1 MFRWDE
7 ASRIWGNLLF
17 EGSFTHPETG
27 ALERRSS
34 RIAFP
39 MIVFSRTRFMP
50 LLAIWVFCHGLTGLA
65 SGQQLD
71 LEQVFDERN
80 LEPVGRILD
89 GGDYELVARIAE
101 MAIKRGQK
109 APRWRQFRLF
119 SLCAI
124 GQIEQAL
131 DESATFGPP
140 YSEDLALLMIRHDL
154 ALALGKKEMART
166 LLNQFNSL
174 AKGKPAKERTAEEM
188 VAMGKA
194 ALALGLDAQ
203 KVLSQFFDPAKR
215 KDAKLEAP
223 YLAAGELA
231 LEKED
236 YTRAADEFRLGLKE
250 HGETANL
257 RLGLAKA
264 FASSDREKTDENL
277 KRVFE
282 INPKHAG
289 MLLLRA
295 EQLMGAEKFL
305 EAEAA
310 IQSVIDIDEGCPEA
324 WALRSAICLI
334 LADEKRAKSAH
345 SEAMKRWSENPK
357 VDHIIGRCLS
367 RAYRFA
373 EAAVHQRA
381 ALALDEA
388 FLPAKVQLCHTLM
401 RLGVEEEAWK
411 LAAEIRASDGYNLQ
425 AHNLGLLEKEI
436 SKYATQRFDDF
447 VIRLPERDW
456 QIYGERALA
465 LLRDAKSVLCD
476 RYGLELKR
484 PVLVEFFPT
493 QQDFAIRTF
502 GNLGGQGILGACFG
516 SVVTMNSP
524 GGLAHGRNNWEATLW
539 HEFCHV
545 VTLTVTKN
553 RMPRWLSEGISVYE
567 ESQRNPAWG
576 MEMTA
581 RYRSMILDEEALTPI
596 SQLSSAFLSPE
607 GEDGLMFAY
616 FESSRVV
623 KFLIE
628 KFGKERF
635 QGILRDLADG
645 KRINDA
651 ISNHTLPIDQIEN
664 EFAQV
669 IMREAKAFGSE
680 ADWERPTPEELNPT
694 DAESLASFLEKNPT
708 NLWALGKS
716 AQDLLE
722 SKEWIKAAK
731 IGDKLIELNP
741 ADMSSE
747 SGYVIKANALR
758 HLNQEEEEAA
768 LLRYFAARA
777 SDAMPVFLRL
787 IELDSAAG
795 RWDEVLING
804 ARASALNPFLKTP
817 QQAMATALMETGDT
831 AEAAKEF
838 MKLLVLEPDN
848 PADVKYRLARLL
860 RAQDPIAAKRH
871 LIDALVLA
879 PRFREAHML
888 LQEMEAPTPKE
899 IKP

>member
-1 MFRWDE
+1 MI
-7 ASRIWGNLLF
+7 ALPRIW
-17 EGSFTHPETG
+17 
-27 ALERRSS
+27 
-34 RIAFP
+34 
-39 MIVFSRTRFMP
+39 FMP
-50 LLAIWVFCHGLTGLA
+50 FLVIWMVCQGVTVVSLA
-65 SGQQLD
+65 QQLN

-80 LEPVGRILD
+80 LEPVGRLLD
-89 GGDYELVARIAE
+89 SGDYELVARISG
-101 MAIKRGQK
+101 MAIQRGQK
-109 APRWRQFRLF
+109 ASEWRQLRLR
-119 SLCAI
+119 SLRSM
-124 GQIEQAL
+124 GQLEEAL
-131 DESATFGPP
+131 EESATYGQP
-140 YSEDLALLMIRHDL
+140 YSVDLPLLIVRHDL
-154 ALALGKKEMART
+154 AMALGKKDVAKT
-166 LLNQFNSL
+166 ILNQFNS
-174 AKGKPAKERTAEEM
+174 AAIGKPARERSAAEQ
-188 VAMGKA
+188 VAMGMA

-203 KVLSQFFDPAKR
+203 KVLTQFFDPAKR
-215 KDAKLEAP
+215 KDPKLEAG

-250 HGETANL
+250 HGETASL

-264 FASSDREKTDENL
+264 YASSDREKTDENL

-282 INPKHAG
+282 INPKHVG

-295 EQLMGAEKFL
+295 EQLIGAEKFL

-310 IQSVIDIDEGCPEA
+310 IQSVIDIDERNPEA
-324 WALRSAICLI
+324 WALRSAISLI
-334 LADEKRAKSAH
+334 LADEKRAKSSRA
-345 SEAMKRWSENPK
+345 EALKRWSENPN
-357 VDHIIGRCLS
+357 VDHLIGRCLS
-367 RAYRFA
+367 HAYRFS
-373 EAAVHQRA
+373 EAADYQKA
-381 ALALDEA
+381 ALSLDA
-388 FLPAKVQLCHTLM
+388 AYLPAKVQLCHDLM
-401 RLGVEEEAWK
+401 RLGFEGEAWK
-411 LAAEIRASDGYNLQ
+411 LAAEIREVDGYNLQ

-436 SKYATQRFDDF
+436 SKYVTQRFDDF

-456 QIYGERALA
+456 LIYGERALA
-465 LLRDAKSVLCD
+465 LLRDAKKVLCE

-581 RYRSMILDEEALTPI
+581 RYRSMILEEEALTPI
-596 SQLSSAFLSPE
+596 SQLSSAFLSPK

-628 KFGKERF
+628 KFGNEKF
-635 QGILRDLADG
+635 QGILRDLAAG
-645 KRINDA
+645 KRINDS
-651 ISNHTLPIDQIEN
+651 ISSNTLPIDQIES
-664 EFAQV
+664 EFTRV
-669 IMREAKAFGSE
+669 IKQEAKAWGAK
-680 ADWERPTPEELNPT
+680 ADWEKPMPEDLNPS
-694 DAESLASFLEKNPT
+694 DADSLTSFLEKNPT
-708 NLWALGKS
+708 NLWALEKT

-722 SKEWIKAAK
+722 AKEWSKAAQ
-731 IGDKLIELNP
+731 IADKLIDLNP
-741 ADMSSE
+741 SDTSAE
-747 SGYVIKANALR
+747 SGYGIKVKALRQLNEEDKEAELLR
-758 HLNQEEEEAA
+758 HLAA
-768 LLRYFAARA
+768 HA

-787 IELDSAAG
+787 IEIDTAAA
-795 RWDEVLING
+795 RWNEVLINS

-817 QQAMATALMETGDT
+817 QQAAATALMELGET
-831 AEAAKEF
+831 AKAASEY

-860 RAQDPIAAKRH
+860 QKQDPTAAKKH

-879 PRFREAHML
+879 PRFREAHLL
-888 LQEMEAPTPKE
+888 LQEMETPATEE